1 MQTAIERITTRAANI
16 AAGRDPRVQ
25 PGRPERLS
33 EAASVGDTVAQG
45 DLYLMVVDRVPEHYE
60 TVKRPKKTDAQLV
73 PGVTQGARHCLSD
86 VRAVSLYRPQGWG
99 QDDASLLGPCF
110 VVKREVTVQHPTH
123 GDVTIPAG
131 FTILCGYQPE
141 FDAEQRRER
150 RNAD

>member
-1 MQTAIERITTRAANI
+1 MSTAIERITTRAASI
-16 AAGRDPRVQ
+16 ASGSDPRVQ

-45 DLYLMVVDRVPEHYE
+45 DLYLMVVDRMPDGYKQ
-60 TVKRPKKTDAQLV
+60 VKRPKKADAQLV
-73 PGVTQGARHCLSD
+73 PGATQGARHCLSD
-86 VRAVSLYRPQGWG
+86 VRAVSLYRPKGWG
-99 QDDASLLGPCF
+99 RDDASLLGPCF
-110 VVKREVTVQHPTH
+110 VVAREVTVLHPTH